1 MVKPRFHYLIIGFMK
16 IKFDVL
22 YNERFVKMFVYDNK
36 SPFPPSDEELRNFV
50 VSKLP
55 TFKNKD
61 FKIHFY

>member
-1 MVKPRFHYLIIGFMK
+1 MK

-22 YNERFVKMFVYDNK
+22 YNERFVKMFVYENK
-36 SPFPPSDEELRNFV
+36 YPFPPSDEELRNFV

-61 FKIHFY
+61 FKIHLYLHGRVS